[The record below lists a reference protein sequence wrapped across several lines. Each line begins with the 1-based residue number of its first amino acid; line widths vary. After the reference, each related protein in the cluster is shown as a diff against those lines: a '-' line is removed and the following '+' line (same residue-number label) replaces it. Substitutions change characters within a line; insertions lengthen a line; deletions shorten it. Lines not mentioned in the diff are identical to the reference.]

1 MWQNLIETLD
11 KLGEAYDKLAVLGEK
26 KRSALVGID
35 MQGLSNLLDEEQ
47 LVAAKIQK
55 LEQKRIELLR
65 NLSQSDKTLTE
76 STKAKELYRKAPSI
90 AAEKK
95 LIQLHERL
103 SKNVE
108 RALTIRNNNQ
118 VLAQCA
124 LDAVQ
129 GQLNKLSGAAVEPT
143 YSGKG
148 KGVVT
153 HQKNFDFKA

>member
-11 KLGEAYDKLAVLGEK
+11 KLGEVYDKLANLGER

-35 MQGLSNLLDEEQ
+35 MKGLSNLLDEEQ
-47 LVAAKIQK
+47 LLTAKIQK
-55 LEQKRIELLR
+55 LEQKRVELLKD
-65 NLSQSDKTLTE
+65 LSQSNKNLTE
-76 STKAKELYRKAPSI
+76 STKAKDFYRTAPTPTT
-90 AAEKK
+90 EKK

-108 RALTIRNNNQ
+108 RALTIRNNNK

-143 YSGKG
+143 YSGNG
-148 KGVVT
+148 AGIVT
-153 HQKNFDFKA
+153 HQKKFDFKA

>member
-11 KLGEAYDKLAVLGEK
+11 KLGEVYDKLATLGEK

-35 MQGLSNLLDEEQ
+35 MKGLSNILDEEQ
-47 LVAAKIQK
+47 LLTAKIQK
-55 LEQKRIELLR
+55 LEQKRVGLLKDLSKSNKTVTEATRAKDFYR
-65 NLSQSDKTLTE
+65 N
-76 STKAKELYRKAPSI
+76 APSL

-108 RALTIRNNNQ
+108 RAVTIRNNNQ

-148 KGVVT
+148 AGIVT
-153 HQKNFDFKA
+153 HQKKFDFKA

>member
-11 KLGEAYDKLAVLGEK
+11 KLGEVYDKLANLGER

-35 MQGLSNLLDEEQ
+35 MKGLSAILDEEQ
-47 LVAAKIQK
+47 LLAAKIQK
-55 LEQKRIELLR
+55 LEKKRVEALR
-65 NLSQSDKTLTE
+65 DLSKSDKTLTE
-76 STKAKELYRKAPSI
+76 TTKSKDFYRKAPSP
-90 AAEKK
+90 ATEKK

-103 SKNVE
+103 SKNVD
-108 RALTIRNNNQ
+108 RVVMIRNNNQ
-118 VLAQCA
+118 VLARCA

-148 KGVVT
+148 TDVVT
-153 HQKNFDFKA
+153 HQKKFDFKA

>member
-11 KLGEAYDKLAVLGEK
+11 KLGEAYDKLTVLGEK

-47 LVAAKIQK
+47 LVATKIQK

-76 STKAKELYRKAPSI
+76 STKAKELYRKAPSL

-148 KGVVT
+148 AGIVT
-153 HQKNFDFKA
+153 HQKKFDFKA

>member
-11 KLGEAYDKLAVLGEK
+11 KLGEVYDKLATLGEK

-35 MQGLSNLLDEEQ
+35 MKGLSGILDEEQ
-47 LVAAKIQK
+47 LLTAKIQK
-55 LEQKRIELLR
+55 LEQKRLELLR
-65 NLSQSDKTLTE
+65 DLSKSDKNLTE
-76 STKAKELYRKAPSI
+76 KTPAKDFYRLAPSRAI
-90 AAEKK
+90 ENN
-95 LIQLHERL
+95 LIQLHKRL
-103 SKNVE
+103 SQNVD

-118 VLAQCA
+118 ILAQCA

-148 KGVVT
+148 AGVVT
-153 HQKNFDFKA
+153 HQKKFDFKA

>member
-11 KLGEAYDKLAVLGEK
+11 KLGENYDKLATLGEK
-26 KRSALVGID
+26 KRNALVGID
-35 MQGLSNLLDEEQ
+35 MRGLSNLLDEEQ
-47 LVAAKIQK
+47 LIMAKIQK
-55 LEQKRIELLR
+55 LEQKRVELLK
-65 NLSQSDKTLTE
+65 NLSQSNKNVTE
-76 STKAKELYRKAPSI
+76 STNAKDFYKLAPTL

-103 SKNVE
+103 SKNVD

-129 GQLNKLSGAAVEPT
+129 GRLNRLSGAAIEPT

-148 KGVVT
+148 AGIVT

>member
-11 KLGEAYDKLAVLGEK
+11 KLGESYDKLATLGEK
-26 KRSALVGID
+26 KRTALVGID
-35 MQGLSNLLDEEQ
+35 MKTLSNLLDEEQ
-47 LVAAKIQK
+47 LVTAKIQK
-55 LEQKRIELLR
+55 LEQKRVELLR
-65 NLSQSDKTLTE
+65 DLSKADKTLTE
-76 STKAKELYRKAPSI
+76 STRAKDFYRTAPTL
-90 AAEKK
+90 AAEK
-95 LIQLHERL
+95 LLQLHERL

-108 RALTIRNNNQ
+108 RALTLRNNNQ

-129 GQLNKLSGAAVEPT
+129 GRLNKLSGATVEPT

-148 KGVVT
+148 AGIVT

>member
-1 MWQNLIETLD
+1 MWQKLIEILD
-11 KLGEAYDKLAVLGEK
+11 KLGEVYDNLATLGEK

-35 MQGLSNLLDEEQ
+35 INGLSNILDAEQ
-47 LVAAKIQK
+47 LLTAKIQK
-55 LEQKRIELLR
+55 LEQQRVELLR
-65 NLSQSDKTLTE
+65 DLSKSDKSITE
-76 STKAKELYRKAPSI
+76 TTRIKDFYRKAPTL

-95 LIQLHERL
+95 LIELHERL
-103 SKNVE
+103 SKNVD

-129 GQLNKLSGAAVEPT
+129 GQLNRLSGAAVEPT

-148 KGVVT
+148 AGIVT
-153 HQKNFDFKA
+153 HQKKFDFKA

>member
-11 KLGEAYDKLAVLGEK
+11 KLGESYDKLATLGEK
-26 KRSALVGID
+26 KRTALVGID
-35 MQGLSNLLDEEQ
+35 MKTLSNLLDEEQ
-47 LVAAKIQK
+47 LVTAKIQK
-55 LEQKRIELLR
+55 LEQKRVELLR
-65 NLSQSDKTLTE
+65 NLSKADKTLTE
-76 STKAKELYRKAPSI
+76 STRAKDFYRTAPTL
-90 AAEKK
+90 AAEK
-95 LIQLHERL
+95 LLQLHERL

-108 RALTIRNNNQ
+108 RALTLRNNNQ

-129 GQLNKLSGAAVEPT
+129 GRLNKLSGATVEPT

-148 KGVVT
+148 AGIVT

>member
-11 KLGEAYDKLAVLGEK
+11 KLGEAYDDLATLGEK
-26 KRSALVGID
+26 KRNALVGID
-35 MQGLSNLLDEEQ
+35 MKGLSNLLDAEQ
-47 LVAAKIQK
+47 LLTAKIQK
-55 LEQKRIELLR
+55 LEQKRIEIFKE
-65 NLSQSDKTLTE
+65 LSKSDKTLNETT
-76 STKAKELYRKAPSI
+76 STKDFYRKAPSF
-90 AAEKK
+90 AVEKK
-95 LIQLHERL
+95 LLQLHTRL
-103 SKNVE
+103 AKNVD

-129 GQLNKLSGAAVEPT
+129 GQLNRLSGAAVEPT

-148 KGVVT
+148 AGVVT

>member
-11 KLGEAYDKLAVLGEK
+11 KLGGAYDDLATLGEK

-35 MQGLSNLLDEEQ
+35 MKGLSEILDVEQ
-47 LVAAKIQK
+47 LITAKIQK
-55 LEQKRIELLR
+55 LEQKRVDVLK
-65 NLSQSDKTLTE
+65 NLSKADKTLNETT
-76 STKAKELYRKAPSI
+76 STKDFYRKAPSL
-90 AAEKK
+90 AVEKK
-95 LIQLHERL
+95 LLQLHTRL
-103 SKNVE
+103 SKNID
-108 RALTIRNNNQ
+108 RALTLRNNNQ

-129 GQLNKLSGAAVEPT
+129 GQLNMLSGAAVEPT

-148 KGVVT
+148 AGVVT

>member
-76 STKAKELYRKAPSI
+76 STKAKELYRKAPSL

-148 KGVVT
+148 AGIVT
-153 HQKNFDFKA
+153 HQKKFDFKA

>member
-11 KLGEAYDKLAVLGEK
+11 KLGEAYDKLVVLGEK

-108 RALTIRNNNQ
+108 RALTIRNNNK

-124 LDAVQ
+124 LDSAQ
-129 GQLNKLSGAAVEPT
+129 MQLNKLGGATIEPT

-148 KGVVT
+148 SDIVT
-153 HQKNFDFKA
+153 HQKNFDFMA

>member
-11 KLGEAYDKLAVLGEK
+11 KLGESYDKLATLGEK
-26 KRSALVGID
+26 KRTALVGID
-35 MQGLSNLLDEEQ
+35 MKTLSNLLDEEQ
-47 LVAAKIQK
+47 LVTAKIQK
-55 LEQKRIELLR
+55 LEQKRVELLR
-65 NLSQSDKTLTE
+65 NLSKADKTLTE
-76 STKAKELYRKAPSI
+76 STRAKDFYRTAPTL
-90 AAEKK
+90 AAEK
-95 LIQLHERL
+95 LLQLHERL

-129 GQLNKLSGAAVEPT
+129 GRLNKLSGATVEPT

-148 KGVVT
+148 AGIVT